1 MMVID
6 ASVVAPWFLPD
17 EASAAADALA
27 DRMADD
33 GAVAPDH
40 LWYEVRNLLVR
51 ACRRGRLPEEEIWVS
66 LRRFESLP
74 LRSAGPGDA
83 TEALRMALKH
93 RLTAYEA
100 AYLALPKGQRL
111 PLASF
116 DKALRAAATVEAV
129 ALLPETSR
137 SSGPT

>member
-33 GAVAPDH
+33 GAVAPDL
-40 LWYEVRNLLVR
+40 LWHEVRNLLVR

-93 RLTAYEA
+93 RLTAYD
-100 AYLALPKGQRL
+100 AYLALAKGQRL